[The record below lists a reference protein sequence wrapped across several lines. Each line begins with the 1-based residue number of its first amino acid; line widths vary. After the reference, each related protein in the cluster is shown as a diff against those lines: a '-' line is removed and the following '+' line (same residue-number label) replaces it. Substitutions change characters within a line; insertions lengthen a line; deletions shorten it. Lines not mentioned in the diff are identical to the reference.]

1 MVNSTDGAKKPV
13 VIANKLSFKG
23 SSSSKF
29 SSKNSTAKPA
39 NNSNSVTATVKSAIV
54 LTEAQKRHNER
65 KINDEARSYKK
76 LIEVPYR
83 DRVEAFNARLA
94 TMTEHNDIP
103 RISAAGNG

>member
-1 MVNSTDGAKKPV
+1 MVISTDGQKKPV

-23 SSSSKF
+23 SSKTASKPIVQTNIKSSI
-29 SSKNSTAKPA
+29 
-39 NNSNSVTATVKSAIV
+39 VTTVKPAIV
-54 LTEAQKRHNER
+54 LTEAQRKHNER
-65 KINDEARSYKK
+65 KLNDETRSYKK

-94 TMTEHNDIP
+94 TMTDHNDIP